1 MPLCLCLGSHLL
13 GMASTQQSDGQPDWS
28 LAAVSKNTSRVGLQL
43 EGLDMRPFYS
53 RDEPKD
59 ASTDVCTNLAA
70 GAQTTQHPVHEDRLI
85 AARRSRGANSVA
97 SPAGSSCKRGPPIKA
112 PAAPPLLYDLAAI
125 VHHSGSLD
133 GGHYTAQCRH
143 PATGVWHEFD
153 DDIVHTSA
161 PIELSASAYIL
172 VYLRQT

>member
-1 MPLCLCLGSHLL
+1 LCLASHLL

-43 EGLDMRPFYS
+43 EGLDMRPFCS
-53 RDEPKD
+53 GDEPKH
-59 ASTDVCTNLAA
+59 ASTDVCSSLTA
-70 GAQTTQHPVHEDRLI
+70 GTQTTQDPVHEDRLI
-85 AARRSRGANSVA
+85 AARRSRGANSGA

-112 PAAPPLLYDLAAI
+112 PAIPPLLYDLAAI

-143 PATGVWHEFD
+143 PASGVWHEFD
-153 DDIVHTSA
+153 DDVVHDASPA
-161 PIELSASAYIL
+161 VSSASAYIL
-172 VYLRQT
+172 VFLRQ